1 MTSPRNASRLSRSP
15 LVARLAPASVAHGLV
30 ALVALA
36 AASTGCQASLSPP
49 FDQTKGAQMTVYRL
63 QNYVP
68 PSPAAS
74 ASSVGGMQLP
84 PQIQQWIT
92 AGASL
97 IPPGLLP
104 PGLLPGTTPA
114 PVGGD
119 TPRFPP
125 GPQGFPILGYQQVT
139 DPALANDILDALGHP
154 SNFQPPSQSCMYAE
168 LGIAIAQSGNPQPAD
183 ILVSLSC
190 MQTQA
195 SNMQWPYQNTG
206 LNAESEKKFAAILQ
220 HAFGGH

>member
-1 MTSPRNASRLSRSP
+1 MTSPSP
-15 LVARLAPASVAHGLV
+15 LLARLAPAAVAVGL
-30 ALVALA
+30 LALA
-36 AASTGCQASLSPP
+36 GGTTGCQAGLSPP
-49 FDQTKGAQMTVYRL
+49 FDTMKGAQMTVYRL

-68 PSPAAS
+68 PAPPAA
-74 ASSVGGMQLP
+74 APALGGMQLP
-84 PQIQQWIT
+84 PQIQQWIS

-114 PVGGD
+114 PVQGD
-119 TPRFPP
+119 TQRFPP
-125 GPQGFPILGYQQVT
+125 GPQGFPILGYQQVS
-139 DPALANDILDALGHP
+139 DPGLAADILDTLGH
-154 SNFQPPSQSCMYAE
+154 STNFQPPAQSCMYAE
-168 LGIAIAQSGNPQPAD
+168 LGISIAQNGNPQPAN

-206 LNAESEKKFAAILQ
+206 LNQESEKKFAAILQ
-220 HAFGGH
+220 RAFGGH

>member
-1 MTSPRNASRLSRSP
+1 MTSSRRPSRSP
-15 LVARLAPASVAHGLV
+15 LPARLAPAAAAHGLV
-30 ALVALA
+30 ALLA
-36 AASTGCQASLSPP
+36 MSAGTTGCQASLSPP
-49 FDQTKGAQMTVYRL
+49 FDQMKGAQMTVYRL

-68 PSPAAS
+68 PSPPQPAA
-74 ASSVGGMQLP
+74 ALGGMQLP

-104 PGLLPGTTPA
+104 PGLLPGTSSA
-114 PVGGD
+114 PVQGD

-139 DPALANDILDALGHP
+139 DPGLSNEILDTLGHS
-154 SNFQPPSQSCMYAE
+154 SNFQPPAQSCMYAE
-168 LGIAIAQSGNPQPAD
+168 LGISIAQANNPQPAN

-206 LNAESEKKFAAILQ
+206 LNQESEKKFAGILQ
-220 HAFGGH
+220 RAFGGH